1 MHHQLRARLA
11 KLGISVLPLY
21 HNYISS
27 MLDQCAPLIQRV
39 SAFLSVW
46 KGFFCFCFITSLWQ
60 ESYDWSE
67 STLRFLIFETCIP
80 NMNSVLN
87 DIILYCRKQEE
98 CCWNIAEGIPIF
110 GVCFKFSATTFT
122 QWCQVSIYHLETKTG
137 LSFLQVLDVQ
147 FQSYATSIVIDDRGT
162 FLHSLIA
169 HVGSIKLTGPFS
181 WPPCYFATTM
191 PFRCML
197 AVFPSNDWNL

>member
-1 MHHQLRARLA
+1 MATSQ
-11 KLGISVLPLY
+11 KLLKVCIINWGQDWQNWAFVYYP
-21 HNYISS
+21 NYISS
-27 MLDQCAPLIQRV
+27 MLDQCAPINQRV

-46 KGFFCFCFITSLWQ
+46 KGFFCFCFLTSLWQ
-60 ESYDWSE
+60 KSYYWSE
-67 STLRFLIFETCIP
+67 STLRFLIFQTCVP

-137 LSFLQVLDVQ
+137 LSFLQVIDVQ
-147 FQSYATSIVIDDRGT
+147 FQSYATSIVIDEQLWHFSSLADSTCGKNQVNRT
-162 FLHSLIA
+162 LFLTALIFCHNNA
-169 HVGSIKLTGPFS
+169 L
-181 WPPCYFATTM
+181 
-191 PFRCML
+191 
-197 AVFPSNDWNL
+197 